1 MATPFDVYHQIE
13 ARVTPPDASGIVTAR
28 IITLGKTN
36 LHGVRYQGGGLQK
49 GPLYMSVWNHNSA
62 RGALFAPAG
71 VGEAV
76 EKDGYIEATARLLL
90 DTESGRAAQALL
102 ASAAPEWSAG
112 VRIVQGEYASGD
124 DVFDAKTYRV
134 FEMSPVDMGADV
146 DTATIA
152 LQSAL
157 ADGRLGLHDEML
169 RRRYA
174 VARRRHTSILGR
186 C

>member
-1 MATPFDVYHQIE
+1 MSAPFDVYHEIE
-13 ARVTPPDASGIVTAR
+13 TDVSPPDEQGIVTAR
-28 IITLGKTN
+28 IITLAQAN
-36 LHGVRYQGGGLQK
+36 LHGVRYQSGGLQP

-62 RGALFAPAG
+62 RGARFAPAG

-76 EKDGYIEATARLLL
+76 ERDGYIEATAKLLL
-90 DTESGRAAQALL
+90 DTESGRAAHALL
-102 ASAAPEWSAG
+102 SASMPEWSAG
-112 VRIVQGEYASGD
+112 VRIMEGEYASD
-124 DVFDAKTYRV
+124 ADVFDARRYRV

-157 ADGRLGLHDEML
+157 TDGRLGLMDEML

-174 VARRRHTSILGR
+174 VARRRHTIRIGR
-186 C
+186 

>member
-1 MATPFDVYHQIE
+1 MSAPFDVYQQIE
-13 ARVTPPDASGIVTAR
+13 TSVTPPDEQGIVTAR
-28 IITLGKTN
+28 IITLGQAN
-36 LHGVRYQGGGLQK
+36 LHGVRYQAGGLQA

-62 RGALFAPAG
+62 RGARFAPAG

-76 EKDGYIEATARLLL
+76 ERDGYIEATAKLLL
-90 DTESGRAAQALL
+90 DTESGRAAQSLL
-102 ASAAPEWSAG
+102 ASASPEWSAG
-112 VRIVQGEYASGD
+112 VRIVTGEYASGD
-124 DVFDAKTYRV
+124 DVFDAQTYRV

-157 ADGRLGLHDEML
+157 ADGRLGARDEML

-174 VARRRHTSILGR
+174 VARRRYASIIGR
-186 C
+186 